1 MCMIRPRACSLNAQH
16 TGGKKNVEARSRVCW
31 TNRSVPMASNLRDSC
46 ILDWPHKADHF
57 MRWQRGIACKQVNEV
72 LGERQDALCFLC
84 WSSSGQMGE
93 AQASLP
99 IGKYGESQLFKHT
112 ARGGCNPM
120 AAYIGVDV
128 SKHVLD
134 GQMGAH
140 YFQVENTA
148 KGLKKFIRALE
159 KCIQSGNPVSTV
171 VCEASGGYERD

>member
-1 MCMIRPRACSLNAQH
+1 
-16 TGGKKNVEARSRVCW
+16 
-31 TNRSVPMASNLRDSC
+31 MASNLRDSC

-84 WSSSGQMGE
+84 WSSSGQMEE
-93 AQASLP
+93 AQASHP

-112 ARGGCNPM
+112 AR
-120 AAYIGVDV
+120 
-128 SKHVLD
+128 
-134 GQMGAH
+134 
-140 YFQVENTA
+140 
-148 KGLKKFIRALE
+148 GLKKFIRALE

>member
-1 MCMIRPRACSLNAQH
+1 MPIAAGRRHISICRVWVVHSLLS
-16 TGGKKNVEARSRVCW
+16 TYLL
-31 TNRSVPMASNLRDSC
+31 LRISDINFPTC
-46 ILDWPHKADHF
+46 IFDWPHKADLF
-57 MRWQRGIACKQVNEV
+57 MMWQRGLACKQVNEV

-93 AQASLP
+93 AQASHT

-134 GQMGAH
+134 AQMGAH

-159 KCIQSGNPVSTV
+159 KFIQSGNPVSTV